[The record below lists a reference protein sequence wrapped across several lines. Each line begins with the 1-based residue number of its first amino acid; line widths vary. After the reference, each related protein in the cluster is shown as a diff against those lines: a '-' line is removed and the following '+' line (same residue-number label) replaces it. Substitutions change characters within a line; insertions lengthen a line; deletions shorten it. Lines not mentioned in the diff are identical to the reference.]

1 MQRCQG
7 EDERARPRGR
17 QRAGKG
23 GWAQWPQDRPVQE
36 LGGRSSQRQ
45 LPRGDGGEDAEG
57 DGRSGEEVLW
67 ESQQQKQRPR
77 VTHLFDD
84 AQPGLLRYPRP
95 APDTHTC
102 RTGGSEG
109 GAGHLPPLI
118 YSGHSI

>member
-17 QRAGKG
+17 QRAGAVAAG
-23 GWAQWPQDRPVQE
+23 PACRE